1 MAGRGGT
8 EETEGALHGVLPRP
22 TPPSINWLSARLD
35 LGTCL
40 LCSEG
45 SLGAGQLMGGV
56 VVLAWV
62 GGACWAR
69 AGTGEPQWQLLHFLL
84 TPMWIILSLVLFSC
98 LGFRKMSC
106 MSAAASTPMRLP

>member
-1 MAGRGGT
+1 M
-8 EETEGALHGVLPRP
+8 GALHGLLPCP
-22 TPPSINWLSARLD
+22 TSPSVNWLSARLD

-62 GGACWAR
+62 GGACRAR
-69 AGTGEPQWQLLHFLL
+69 AGTGEPQWQLPHFLL
-84 TPMWIILSLVLFSC
+84 TPIWVIIALVLFC
-98 LGFRKMSC
+98 LGFRKT
-106 MSAAASTPMRLP
+106 AACLQQPAPR